1 MEKNEV
7 RDILTVL
14 KVNYPQ
20 SFKHLTIDEK
30 KAYLDLWTEA
40 FKDDSAEL
48 VAMAVKS
55 IIYGDTREFAPNIA
69 QVKEKMYS
77 LKNAGNELT
86 EQEAWNLVLKACKN
100 GIHGAREEFEKLPPV
115 VQTVIGSPSV
125 IRDYA
130 TMDINQLNTV
140 ASSNFMRSYR
150 ARAKYVK
157 ETEKLPNEIKALI
170 GMVDIKRIN

>member
-1 MEKNEV
+1 MKQEEV
-7 RDILTVL
+7 KQILTVL
-14 KVNYPQ
+14 RVNYPNTFK
-20 SFKHLTIDEK
+20 SFTYEESQ
-30 KAYLDLWTEA
+30 AYLDLWTEA

-48 VAMAVKS
+48 VTMAVKS

-170 GMVDIKRIN
+170 GMVEIKKLN